1 MQSPTASFDAGSHL
15 HPVARRL
22 TPLLAGSVE
31 VARVRWP
38 DWQPPTLPEL
48 AARLEHQFGKLPALA
63 GVHLLGFAS
72 DEALTPWDVREV
84 CDLLGVPAADLG
96 LDV

>member
-1 MQSPTASFDAGSHL
+1 MQSPTLSFDAGSRP
-15 HPVARRL
+15 HPVARAFA
-22 TPLLAGSVE
+22 PQPPASVDAAA
-31 VARVRWP
+31 ARWT

-48 AARLEHQFGKLPALA
+48 AARLEHQFGKLSALA
-63 GVHLLGFAS
+63 GVHSLGFAS
-72 DEALTPWDVREV
+72 DEPLTPWDVREV